1 MTHFTLKK
9 NSQWWKTPVQ
19 QQTSSL
25 YICLT
30 LTFPLLHFQLNHVP
44 LKVKQLTLL
53 CCAAGVSLTRTSRC
67 HRSSHCPKRG
77 MSPLTLH
84 CAIPLKVYWCQQPC
98 KISVAKPCFLCWHN
112 LPLDIN
118 RCVIA
123 WSSTRACTF
132 LIYGGKGNC
141 SSSLFGHVHSWRNSQ
156 NAREV
161 CQMTVCLLANIKTTP
176 CRFTDTM

>member
-1 MTHFTLKK
+1 MLGSASPERPGVTEVPTALKE
-9 NSQWWKTPVQ
+9 
-19 QQTSSL
+19 
-25 YICLT
+25 
-30 LTFPLLHFQLNHVP
+30 
-44 LKVKQLTLL
+44 
-53 CCAAGVSLTRTSRC
+53 A
-67 HRSSHCPKRG
+67 CP
-77 MSPLTLH
+77 PLTLH
-84 CAIPLKVYWCQQPC
+84 CSIPLKVYWCQQPC

-141 SSSLFGHVHSWRNSQ
+141 SSALFGHVHSWRNSQ

-161 CQMTVCLLANIKTTP
+161 CQMKMCLLANIKPHHADSLIQCNFKRTFWVQFSQAQSTA
-176 CRFTDTM
+176 FVA